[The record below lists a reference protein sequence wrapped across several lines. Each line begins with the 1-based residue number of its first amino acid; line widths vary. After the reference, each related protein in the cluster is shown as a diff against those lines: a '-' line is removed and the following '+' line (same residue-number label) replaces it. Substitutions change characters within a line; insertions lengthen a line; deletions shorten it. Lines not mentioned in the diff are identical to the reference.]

1 MFFYIIIIYIYI
13 YTVRYTYI
21 WSDPHGHMATSPV
34 RFLELYLC
42 YHIYIYYS
50 HYKFIHALAGLIKS
64 PVPRFGKAAV
74 AAMTCKDGHI

>member
-1 MFFYIIIIYIYI
+1 MFLYIII
-13 YTVRYTYI
+13 YTYI
-21 WSDPHGHMATSPV
+21 QLDIHIYGQIRMDTWLPHLSDFWNHN
-34 RFLELYLC
+34 LC